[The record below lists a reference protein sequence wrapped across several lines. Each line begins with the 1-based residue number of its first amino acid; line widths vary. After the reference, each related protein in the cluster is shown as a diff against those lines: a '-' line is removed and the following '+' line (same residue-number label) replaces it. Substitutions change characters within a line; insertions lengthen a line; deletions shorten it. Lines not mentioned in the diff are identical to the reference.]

1 MRKNAIA
8 VVTGVSTVVLG
19 AGWAAGLITSAN
31 NAPEALSVAGASNTS
46 SGSSASVTGGSMD
59 TSTTTTDSSS
69 QATQTTDATTAEAT
83 ASATSEASTTTTQA
97 VSGGFDGAA
106 VDTRYGPYQA
116 EIVVEAGIITDV
128 TILQQGDS
136 DHETKR
142 INERAIP
149 TLVERVLSA
158 QSWNVDGVSGAS
170 YTSPALLTSIKDA
183 MSQAGLA

>member
-1 MRKNAIA
+1 M
-8 VVTGVSTVVLG
+8 G
-19 AGWAAGLITSAN
+19 TS
-31 NAPEALSVAGASNTS
+31 
-46 SGSSASVTGGSMD
+46 
-59 TSTTTTDSSS
+59 TTTDSSS

-97 VSGGFDGAA
+97 VSGVFDGAA